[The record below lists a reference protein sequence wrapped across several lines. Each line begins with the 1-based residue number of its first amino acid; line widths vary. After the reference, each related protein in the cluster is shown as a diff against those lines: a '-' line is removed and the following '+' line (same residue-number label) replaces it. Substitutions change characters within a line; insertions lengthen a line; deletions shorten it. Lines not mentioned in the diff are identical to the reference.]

1 MRVPS
6 RRVPSRRVLVRG
18 ARVLT
23 CGGPPRRGAATGDL
37 GVLEGADVLL
47 AEGRVAAVGSAL
59 SEDAD
64 EVVEAKGRVL
74 MPAFV
79 DAHTHACWA
88 GSRVA
93 EWERKLA
100 GASYLELMAAGGGI
114 LSTVRATR
122 AASEATLRASLE
134 ARLRAMFELGT
145 GAVEVKSGYGLSTRA
160 ELRMLAAIAGAAH
173 PAPVRLTACIG
184 HAKDADAAD
193 FVAETVEATLPAVT
207 KAHPDAVIDA
217 YCEEGAW
224 SVDETARLVCAARA
238 AGHEVRLHVDQFH
251 DLGAVEALLPHGVR
265 SFDHLEASMPAT
277 LRRLAESEAFGVMLP
292 ASGFHLDD
300 RYADGR
306 AFLDAGGRLA
316 LGTNLN
322 PGSAP
327 GPSMPFV
334 LALAVRKLG
343 LSPAEAI
350 YAATRQAAELLALP
364 DRGRIEGGASAD
376 LLLLDTTDERELP
389 WAFGAPL
396 IARRLA

>member
-1 MRVPS
+1 MRT
-6 RRVPSRRVLVRG
+6 LIRG

-23 CGGPPRRGAATGDL
+23 LAGASRRGPATGDL
-37 GVLEGADVLL
+37 GVREGADVLL
-47 AEGRVAAVGSAL
+47 EGGRVAALAPAL
-59 SEDAD
+59 AEDAD

-74 MPAFV
+74 LPAFV

-93 EWERKLA
+93 EWEQKLA
-100 GASYLELMAAGGGI
+100 GATYLELLAAGGGI
-114 LSTVRATR
+114 LATVRATR
-122 AASEATLRASLE
+122 AASVASLRRGLE
-134 ARLRAMFELGT
+134 ARLGAMFALGT
-145 GAVEVKSGYGLSTRA
+145 GAVEVKSGYGLSTEA

-184 HAKDADAAD
+184 HAKDAEVPD
-193 FVAETVEATLPAVT
+193 FVARTLEETLPAVT
-207 KAHPDAVIDA
+207 AAHPGAVVDA

-224 SVDETARLVCAARA
+224 SVGETERLVRAARA

-265 SFDHLEASMPAT
+265 SFDHLEASTPET
-277 LRRLAESEAFGVMLP
+277 LRRLAESDAFGVMLP

-334 LALAVRKLG
+334 IALAVRKLG
-343 LSPAEAI
+343 LTPAEAL
-350 YAATRQAAELLALP
+350 YAATRQAAELLELP
-364 DRGRIEGGASAD
+364 ERGRIEVGASAD
-376 LLLLDTTDERELP
+376 VLLLATTDERELA

-396 IARRLA
+396 VARRFG

>member
-1 MRVPS
+1 M
-6 RRVPSRRVLVRG
+6 
-18 ARVLT
+18 
-23 CGGPPRRGAATGDL
+23 
-37 GVLEGADVLL
+37 LERADVLL
-47 AEGRVAAVGSAL
+47 EEGRVAALADGL
-59 SEDAD
+59 REDAD
-64 EVVEAKGRVL
+64 EVVEAEGRVL
-74 MPAFV
+74 LPAFV

-93 EWERKLA
+93 EWEQKLA

-114 LSTVRATR
+114 LATVRATR
-122 AASEATLRASLE
+122 AASVAALREGLE
-134 ARLRAMFELGT
+134 HRLAAMHRLGT
-145 GAVEVKSGYGLSTRA
+145 GAVEVKSGYGLSTEA
-160 ELRMLAAIAGAAH
+160 ELRMLAAIAGARH

-184 HAKDADAAD
+184 HAKDADVPD
-193 FVAETVEATLPAVT
+193 FVAQTLEETLPAVT
-207 KAHPDAVIDA
+207 AAHPGAIIDA

-224 SVDETARLVCAARA
+224 SLAETERLARAARA
-238 AGHEVRLHVDQFH
+238 AGHAVRLHVDQFH
-251 DLGAVEALLPHGVR
+251 DLGAVEALLPLGVR
-265 SFDHLEASMPAT
+265 SFDHLEASTPAT
-277 LRRLAESEAFGVMLP
+277 LRRLAESDAFGVMLP

-343 LSPAEAI
+343 LTPAEAL
-350 YAATRQAAELLALP
+350 YAATRQAAELLELP
-364 DRGRIEGGASAD
+364 ERGRIEVGAAAE
-376 LLLLDTTDERELP
+376 LLLLDTRDERELA

>member
-1 MRVPS
+1 MRT
-6 RRVPSRRVLVRG
+6 LVRN

-23 CGGPPRRGAATGDL
+23 LSGPARRGVATGDL
-37 GVLEGADVLL
+37 GVLDRADVRL
-47 AEGRVAAVGSAL
+47 EGGRIVAVGSAL
-59 SEDAD
+59 AADAD
-64 EVVEAKGRVL
+64 AVVEAQGRVL

-93 EWERKLA
+93 EWEQKLA

-122 AASEATLRASLE
+122 AAGVDALRAGLE
-134 ARLRAMFELGT
+134 ARLRAMFQLGT
-145 GAVEVKSGYGLSTRA
+145 GAVEVKSGYGLSTEA
-160 ELRMLAAIAGAAH
+160 ELRMLDAIAAARH
-173 PAPVRLTACIG
+173 PAPVRITACIG
-184 HAKDADAAD
+184 HAKDAEVPD
-193 FVAETVEATLPAVT
+193 FVARTIEETLPAVT
-207 KAHPDAVIDA
+207 AAHPGAVIDA

-224 SVDETARLVCAARA
+224 SLEETERLVRAARA
-238 AGHEVRLHVDQFH
+238 AGHAVRLHVDQFH

-265 SFDHLEASMPAT
+265 SFDHLEASTPAT
-277 LRRLAESEAFGVMLP
+277 LRRLAESDAFGVLLP

-306 AFLDAGGRLA
+306 AFLDAGGRLV

-343 LSPAEAI
+343 LSPAEAL
-350 YAATRQAAELLALP
+350 YAATRQAAELLELP
-364 DRGRIEGGASAD
+364 DRGRIEVGAAAD
-376 LLLLDTTDERELP
+376 LLLLATTDERELA

-396 IARRLA
+396 IAQRVR

>member
-1 MRVPS
+1 MGFAGGE
-6 RRVPSRRVLVRG
+6 RRVLIRG

-23 CGGPPRRGAATGDL
+23 MGGPARRGEATGEL
-37 GVLEGADVLL
+37 GVLDGADVLL
-47 AEGRVAAVGSAL
+47 EGGRVLALGQGLAKEAPEVVQAEGRVL
-59 SEDAD
+59 
-64 EVVEAKGRVL
+64 L
-74 MPAFV
+74 PAFV

-88 GSRVA
+88 GSRLA

-100 GASYLELMAAGGGI
+100 GASYLELMAEGGGI
-114 LSTVRATR
+114 MATVRATR
-122 AASEATLRASLE
+122 AASVAELRTLLE
-134 ARLRAMFELGT
+134 GRLAAMHALGT
-145 GAVEVKSGYGLSTRA
+145 GAAEVKSGYGLDTEA
-160 ELRMLAAIAGAAH
+160 ELRMLEAIASARH
-173 PAPVRLTACIG
+173 PAPLRMTACIG
-184 HAKDADAAD
+184 HAKDATVPE
-193 FVAETVEATLPAVT
+193 FVERTIERTLPAVSAAFPQAT
-207 KAHPDAVIDA
+207 VDA

-224 SVDETARLVCAARA
+224 SLEETQRLTAAARA

-251 DLGAVEALLPHGVR
+251 DLGAVDALLPLGVR
-265 SFDHLEASMPAT
+265 SFDHLEASTPAT

-292 ASGFHLDD
+292 SSGFHLDD

-350 YAATRQAAELLALP
+350 YAATRQAAELLDLP
-364 DRGRIEGGASAD
+364 DRGRIEVGASAD
-376 LLLLDTTDERELP
+376 LLLLSARDERELA

-396 IARRLA
+396 LQRRFA